1 MTSLV
6 FPLSRVEGHARVS
19 IEIRDGQ
26 VLSAHFQAMEVRGFQ
41 HFVKGVPAEQ
51 MPVIVPRI
59 CGVCSTAHHVAA
71 VKTLE
76 DAYGVTPPPLAEKIR
91 ELLLLGQL
99 IQNQATSLFFFTMPD
114 RLGTTSLFQSDPD
127 STAAEGDNAET
138 MHAGIAMR
146 ALMVRKAGTDLI
158 TAAGGQFIHP
168 IKAVVGGVTSGISE
182 ENAAAMRAQL
192 LKAMPVAC
200 DLFDSYWE
208 MSLALRERI
217 GTWGDDAPA
226 CYIASTDDS
235 FPTYNG
241 SLLRIMGAQGDVLE
255 AFPAHLFRSY
265 LNFKESDY
273 SYAGQTDYRGQVLR
287 ANSLAR
293 INMTHCMG
301 TPRADE
307 YLARFQ
313 SAFGHPAHAI
323 LLFDL
328 CRGIE
333 LVYAIERAAT
343 ILEQPLDQKETA
355 VAHTPCDGEGYGV
368 VEAPRGPL
376 IHHYNIEQGVI
387 ASAEFIIPTVHNVR
401 AIERALDVAARRY
414 VNSEQIN
421 LELERAVGRV
431 VRAFDPCIACATH

>member
-1 MTSLV
+1 MTTLV
-6 FPLSRVEGHARVS
+6 FPLSRIEGHARVS
-19 IEIRDGQ
+19 IEVQDGQ

-41 HFVKGVPAEQ
+41 YFVQGIPAEQ

-59 CGVCSTAHHVAA
+59 CGVCSTAHHVAS
-71 VKTLE
+71 VKALE
-76 DAYGVTPPPLAEKIR
+76 DAYGITPPPLAQKIR

-99 IQNQATSLFFFTMPD
+99 IQNQATSLFVFTMPD
-114 RLGTTSLFQSDPD
+114 RLGTISLFSPEPGTPASESDNPE
-127 STAAEGDNAET
+127 AAL
-138 MHAGIAMR
+138 AGIASR

-168 IKAVVGGVTSGISE
+168 IKAVVGGVTSGISAE
-182 ENAAAMRAQL
+182 DAAAMRAQL
-192 LKAMPVAC
+192 LKALRVAC
-200 DLFDSYWE
+200 ELFDRYWE

-226 CYIASTDDS
+226 CYIASTEDS

-241 SLLRIMGAQGDVLE
+241 SLLRIMGAHGDVLE
-255 AFPAHLFRSY
+255 AFPARLFRSC
-265 LNFKESDY
+265 LNYQESDY
-273 SYAGQTDYRGQVLR
+273 SFAGQTDYRGEVLR

-301 TPRADE
+301 TPCADE
-307 YLARFQ
+307 YLASFQ

-343 ILEQPLDQKETA
+343 ILEQPLDQGETA
-355 VAHTPCDGEGYGV
+355 FAHTPCDGEGYGL

-376 IHHYNIEQGVI
+376 IHHYTIEQGRI

-401 AIERALDVAARRY
+401 AIERALEVAARRY
-414 VNSEQIN
+414 IQPEQIN